1 METTYAIQ
9 MQSAALPPAERR
21 VAEVLVAAFADLD
34 RETTA
39 SIASKAG
46 VDPATVVRAAR
57 RLGFAGF
64 RDLKLAAARRS
75 GMTFGMRGAA
85 VDEDESDDSVV
96 RQLMARDANA
106 LALASRMIDTTTL
119 SAIADTIVA
128 AESVVCSGAGNSCVL
143 AEHLALNLLE
153 LGLRVTWLADAQAQL
168 LAARLLGPSGTLVVL
183 SESARSPE
191 VLAVAR
197 AAQASGASISL
208 ITAAHRTPLTGLAD
222 HILRVP
228 DDPTTPR
235 PDWFGSRAI
244 EGAVLHALHV
254 LVYRR
259 RREQSDAALVAA
271 GIDLDRH
278 LSGDYD
284 ARPHAPSEEDR
295 EEGSG

>member
-1 METTYAIQ
+1 MCRKYIAPMETDAAIQ
-9 MQSAALPPAERR
+9 MQTPALPPAERR
-21 VAEVLVAAFADLD
+21 VAEVLMAAFADLD
-34 RETTA
+34 EETTA

-64 RDLKLAAARRS
+64 RDLKLAAARSS
-75 GMTFGMRGAA
+75 GMAFGLRGASVA
-85 VDEDESDDSVV
+85 DDESDDAVV
-96 RQLMARDANA
+96 RQLMTRDANA
-106 LALASRMIDTTTL
+106 LVLASRMIDTRTL
-119 SAIADTIVA
+119 SAIADAIVT
-128 AESVVCSGAGNSCVL
+128 AESVLCSGAGNSSLL
-143 AEHLALNLLE
+143 AERLALHLLE

-168 LAARLLGPSGTLVVL
+168 LAARLLGPSGTLVAL

-197 AAQASGASISL
+197 AARASGARINL

-228 DDPTTPR
+228 DDPSTPR

-244 EGAVLHALHV
+244 ESAVLHALHV

-259 RREQSDAALVAA
+259 RREQSNIALVAA

-278 LSGDYD
+278 LSGD
-284 ARPHAPSEEDR
+284 
-295 EEGSG
+295 

>member
-1 METTYAIQ
+1 MDVDAAMR
-9 MQSAALPPAERR
+9 MQAAGLPPAERR
-21 VAEVLVAAFADLD
+21 VAQVLAAAFTDLD
-34 RETTA
+34 EETTA

-64 RDLKLAAARRS
+64 RDLKLAAARSS
-75 GMTFGMRGAA
+75 GMTFGLRGATVA
-85 VDEDESDDSVV
+85 EHDAESDDEVI
-96 RQLMARDANA
+96 RQLMTRNANA
-106 LALASRMIDTTTL
+106 LVLASRAIDTTTL
-119 SAIADTIVA
+119 SAIADTIA
-128 AESVVCSGAGNSCVL
+128 TADSVLCSGAGNSGVL
-143 AEHLALNLLE
+143 AEHLALRLLE

-168 LAARLLGPSGTLVVL
+168 LAARLLGPSGTLVAL

-197 AAQASGASISL
+197 AAQASGASINL

-235 PDWFGSRAI
+235 PDWFGSQVI

-259 RREQSDAALVAA
+259 RREHSNAALAAA
-271 GIDLDRH
+271 GHDLDWH
-278 LSGDYD
+278 LRSD
-284 ARPHAPSEEDR
+284 S
-295 EEGSG
+295 

>member
-1 METTYAIQ
+1 MG
-9 MQSAALPPAERR
+9 
-21 VAEVLVAAFADLD
+21 AFDDLD
-34 RETTA
+34 EETTA

-57 RLGFAGF
+57 SLGFAGF
-64 RDLKLAAARRS
+64 RDLKLAAARSS
-75 GMTFGMRGAA
+75 GMTFGLRGAA
-85 VDEDESDDSVV
+85 VAAGESDDAVV
-96 RQLMARDANA
+96 RQLMTRDANA
-106 LALASRMIDTTTL
+106 LALASRMIDTTTM
-119 SAIADTIVA
+119 SAIADTIVT
-128 AESVVCSGAGNSCVL
+128 AESVLCSGAGSSSVL
-143 AEHLALNLLE
+143 AEQFALHLLE

-168 LAARLLGPSGTLVVL
+168 LAARLLGPSGALIAL

-208 ITAAHRTPLTGLAD
+208 ITAAHRTPLTGLAE

-228 DDPTTPR
+228 DDPTIPR

-259 RREQSDAALVAA
+259 RRELSNAALLAA
-271 GIDLDRH
+271 GAGLDRH
-278 LSGDYD
+278 LSGDQD
-284 ARPHAPSEEDR
+284 ARRRGARRERPRDPRNHDR
-295 EEGSG
+295 